1 MIAVGN
7 EPSIYNLVRNSAVV
21 IGFLILSLS
30 FTPDYCLYMS
40 DIIKTIPKE
49 LQYNVE

>member
-7 EPSIYNLVRNSAVV
+7 ELSMYNLVRNSAVV
-21 IGFLILSLS
+21 IDSLILSLS
-30 FTPDYCLYMS
+30 FAPDYCLYMS
-40 DIIKTIPKE
+40 DIIKNIQKE